1 MAGPLSIQEV
11 AMPKMTGGVKTGRFY
26 VSLSEAGAE
35 EIDGYIRESG
45 MYRACFL
52 SYALAVGTRV
62 VERQRTHPDGKPHP
76 QSKGP
81 VPINSEDFSSAAH
94 HERVVARQKLV
105 DLAMAQ
111 MAPEQRA
118 LMQLAYFDGLTE
130 SELAERL
137 ALPVASIRARMV
149 LALQHLDALLS
160 QEQSSSA

>member
-1 MAGPLSIQEV
+1 
-11 AMPKMTGGVKTGRFY
+11 MPKMTGGIKTGRFY
-26 VSLSEAGAE
+26 VSLSAAGAE
-35 EIDGYIRESG
+35 EIDGYVRDSG

-62 VERQRTHPDGKPHP
+62 IERQRTQPDGQPLS
-76 QSKGP
+76 QSEGP
-81 VPINSEDFSSAAH
+81 VPINPDNFSSADH
-94 HERVVARQKLV
+94 HERVVARQKQV

-137 ALPVASIRARMV
+137 DLPIASIRARMV

-160 QEQSSSA
+160 QDSSHSG